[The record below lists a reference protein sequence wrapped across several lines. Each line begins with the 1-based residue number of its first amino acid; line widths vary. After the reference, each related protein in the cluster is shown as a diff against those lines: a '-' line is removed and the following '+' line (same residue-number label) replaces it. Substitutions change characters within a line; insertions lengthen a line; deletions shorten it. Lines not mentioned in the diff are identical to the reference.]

1 MKKKNG
7 QNRHKE
13 SQNDDSLSA
22 NSENYKRGEH
32 PNSQSNLTPF
42 EKGVSGNPLGR
53 PQRFSQLRDV
63 LNEIGDE
70 IIAIH
75 LFEIIMNKSLEK

>member
-1 MKKKNG
+1 MLELKMGSKRFQTYDLRG
-7 QNRHKE
+7 GLDE
-13 SQNDDSLSA
+13 I
-22 NSENYKRGEH
+22 SEPVFLDH
-32 PNSQSNLTPF
+32 TH
-42 EKGVSGNPLGR
+42 
-53 PQRFSQLRDV
+53 

>member
-1 MKKKNG
+1 MGSKRFQTYDLRG
-7 QNRHKE
+7 GLDE
-13 SQNDDSLSA
+13 I
-22 NSENYKRGEH
+22 SEPVFLDH
-32 PNSQSNLTPF
+32 TH
-42 EKGVSGNPLGR
+42 
-53 PQRFSQLRDV
+53 